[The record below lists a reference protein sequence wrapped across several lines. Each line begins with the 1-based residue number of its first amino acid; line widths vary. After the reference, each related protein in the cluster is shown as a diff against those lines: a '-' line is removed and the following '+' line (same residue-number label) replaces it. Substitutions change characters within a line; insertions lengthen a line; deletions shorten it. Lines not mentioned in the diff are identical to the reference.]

1 MINSAFRNKDG
12 LTTWLVDLAGNV
24 AISDI
29 GLALLRRIKRL
40 AVPVF
45 ASTEE
50 AMAWGSNLD
59 ADQRKTLVDIQRTSS
74 NAAQVECNLQR
85 MVNLATQSQLM
96 REAAEALPES
106 VPGRRRSLFARAL
119 PPNLTGS
126 RN

>member
-1 MINSAFRNKDG
+1 MINSAFKNKDG

-29 GLALLRRIKRL
+29 GLALLGRINRL

-45 ASTEE
+45 GSTEE
-50 AMAWGSNLD
+50 ATVWGSKLD
-59 ADQRKTLVDIQRTSS
+59 PDQRATLIDIQRTSS
-74 NAAQVECNLQR
+74 NAAQTECNLQR

-96 REAAEALPES
+96 REAAEAVPES
-106 VPGRRRSLFARAL
+106 STGKHPSLFAL
-119 PPNLTGS
+119 PPNQTGS